1 MIENQASFSFED
13 LYILFGKYALHNLTN
28 EISANG
34 ISIDTR
40 TIKKGNAFFAFKGE
54 NSDGHNRVKEAF
66 EKGATLAFVST
77 NWYKLNEESVKGLP
91 IITVKNS
98 YWGLGELANY
108 QRNRF
113 DCKIVAVAG
122 SNGKTTTKEMI
133 AAVLSTKY
141 KVLKTY
147 KNFNN
152 QLGVP
157 LMLLQLDETY
167 DAAVIEIATDSFGEI
182 TALTNIVEPDH
193 AIITNINKEH
203 LEQLIDLD
211 GVEMEETNLFN
222 YAKKQDIYAYINLDD
237 ERLKKYTKALEKCLT
252 YGLNNEAFVRAK
264 VEYNADLYPIMKTK
278 FHEESVELRPNVI
291 GYPGVINTL
300 ATVAIAFN
308 MNIPTEDIK
317 KGIEN
322 YYPDDS
328 TGYGRLAVINQ
339 NEIKIINDTYNANP
353 GSVSE
358 MIKLINSFPAEIN
371 KHIILGDMLELGENS
386 VQEHK
391 EIIELAERTTTNIYT
406 FGGEFAKAEAKYNYS
421 DKSNLLVE
429 LMKKL
434 GKGDVVLVKGSRGM
448 KMEELVN
455 MILEKI

>member
-1 MIENQASFSFED
+1 
-13 LYILFGKYALHNLTN
+13 
-28 EISANG
+28 
-34 ISIDTR
+34 
-40 TIKKGNAFFAFKGE
+40 
-54 NSDGHNRVKEAF
+54 
-66 EKGATLAFVST
+66 
-77 NWYKLNEESVKGLP
+77 
-91 IITVKNS
+91 
-98 YWGLGELANY
+98 
-108 QRNRF
+108 
-113 DCKIVAVAG
+113 
-122 SNGKTTTKEMI
+122 
-133 AAVLSTKY
+133 
-141 KVLKTY
+141 
-147 KNFNN
+147 
-152 QLGVP
+152 
-157 LMLLQLDETY
+157 
-167 DAAVIEIATDSFGEI
+167 
-182 TALTNIVEPDH
+182 
-193 AIITNINKEH
+193 
-203 LEQLIDLD
+203 
-211 GVEMEETNLFN
+211 
-222 YAKKQDIYAYINLDD
+222 
-237 ERLKKYTKALEKCLT
+237 
-252 YGLNNEAFVRAK
+252 
-264 VEYNADLYPIMKTK
+264 
-278 FHEESVELRPNVI
+278 
-291 GYPGVINTL
+291 L

-391 EIIELAERTTTNIYT
+391 EILELSERTTTNIYT